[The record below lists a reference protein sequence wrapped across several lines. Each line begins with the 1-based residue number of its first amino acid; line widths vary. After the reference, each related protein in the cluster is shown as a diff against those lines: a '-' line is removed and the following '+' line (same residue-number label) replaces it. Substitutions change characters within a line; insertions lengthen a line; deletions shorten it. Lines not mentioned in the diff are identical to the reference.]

1 VPEPD
6 VGPAAKRLVWLFD
19 IDGTLLLTDGAS
31 REAFS
36 HALKVVLG
44 IEDDLAQVPFLGRT
58 EPVIVADILSRHDA
72 GLSPADEP
80 RFWNVLF
87 DHMRRILVHP
97 RGHLMPGVPAI
108 LDAAARG
115 GEATVALLT
124 GNMTE
129 MARIKLARFGLETR
143 FAFWACGEEAEDRN
157 ALAHL
162 AVARARERYG
172 VPAARCVVIG
182 DTEHDIE
189 CARAAGAWAVAVA
202 TGGTPREVLA
212 RNAPDLLL
220 ENLADPRDLL
230 EWADATVAGT
240 GSPSGPPNALTE

>member
-1 VPEPD
+1 
-6 VGPAAKRLVWLFD
+6 
-19 IDGTLLLTDGAS
+19 
-31 REAFS
+31 
-36 HALKVVLG
+36 VVLG
-44 IEDDLAQVPFLGRT
+44 IEDDLSQVPFLGLT
-58 EPVIVADILSRHDA
+58 EPVIVADILGRHSA
-72 GLSPADEP
+72 HLSPADEP
-80 RFWNVLF
+80 LFWNVLF
-87 DHMRRILVHP
+87 DHMRRILVAP

-157 ALAHL
+157 ALARL

-172 VPAARCVVIG
+172 VPPARCVVIG

-212 RNAPDLLL
+212 RHAPDLLL
-220 ENLADPRDLL
+220 ENLADSLKLL
-230 EWADATVAGT
+230 EWADATVVEDGLA
-240 GSPSGPPNALTE
+240 SGPANALTE